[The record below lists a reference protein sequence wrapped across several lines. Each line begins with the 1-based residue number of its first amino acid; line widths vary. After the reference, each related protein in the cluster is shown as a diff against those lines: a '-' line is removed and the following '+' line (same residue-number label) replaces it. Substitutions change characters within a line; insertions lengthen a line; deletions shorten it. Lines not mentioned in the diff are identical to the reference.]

1 MRAAWSIAD
10 AQNTATYTDTLH
22 SQTEQTYLNTVGVSV
37 DQEMANLVTLQNAYQ
52 ASAMVM
58 QTVRE
63 MMDTLINLG
72 RN

>member
-1 MRAAWSIAD
+1 MAD
-10 AQNTATYTDTLH
+10 AQNTATYADTLQ
-22 SQTEQTYLNTVGVSV
+22 SQTNQTYLNTVGVSV
-37 DQEMANLVTLQNAYQ
+37 DQEMAHLVTLQNAYQ

-58 QTVRE
+58 QTVRT